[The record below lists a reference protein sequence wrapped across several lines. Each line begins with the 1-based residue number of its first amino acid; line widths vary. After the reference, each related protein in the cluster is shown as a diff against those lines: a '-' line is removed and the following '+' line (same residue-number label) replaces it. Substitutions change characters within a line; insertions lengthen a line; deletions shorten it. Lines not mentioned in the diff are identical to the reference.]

1 MWDYCFTVCP
11 SSFKSPHVEWME
23 GRGEAVSTCRGRV
36 HFTPHGSASGPRHYR
51 VETAVR
57 AGFVVCRWAGRG
69 PHRISSS
76 PVPQTPPRRGCW
88 KNRRLRLARAA
99 RPSALIPDTLMGRWR
114 RRAGAA
120 KKIIRSFELRLLA
133 SLSATMNP
141 EMISM
146 IVTMNGRWSRGQSR
160 SAQPGEFD
168 ARATGGAEQQQRVV
182 ILTTGGDPGAC
193 VRLSVRFCEPLWSR
207 AERRWGEE
215 RSGGGDQA
223 SL

>member
-1 MWDYCFTVCP
+1 MVRP
-11 SSFKSPHVEWME
+11 PPHAE
-23 GRGEAVSTCRGRV
+23 
-36 HFTPHGSASGPRHYR
+36 
-51 VETAVR
+51 
-57 AGFVVCRWAGRG
+57 AGFILRHTAQHQGLVTTGWKLLCVLASLSVGEQAGGRTAFPPHQCRKPR
-69 PHRISSS
+69 PC
-76 PVPQTPPRRGCW
+76 RRGCW
-88 KNRRLRLARAA
+88 KKRRLRLARAA

-114 RRAGAA
+114 RWAGAA

-160 SAQPGEFD
+160 SAQLGEFD
-168 ARATGGAEQQQRVV
+168 ARAAGGGEQQQRVV

-207 AERRWGEE
+207 AAVRRGAERRG
-215 RSGGGDQA
+215 RPG
-223 SL
+223 